1 MICDIYDNVLEEHVA
16 QLIDMEMKEIS
27 WKYDYRSHKDGVN
40 KHWHTLCGHEEL
52 FEEYSFLAPIWET
65 AKRKYPKCVPR
76 ATARKMS
83 KSQIT
88 SAVKRK
94 RAKAQG
100 VGGKPTNVRTFKKKN
115 KNGKKIKKSN

>member
-52 FEEYSFLAPIWET
+52 FEEYSFLSPSNGRSNAVTLLELPSIPLSTSPICT
-65 AKRKYPKCVPR
+65 FSISLIVP
-76 ATARKMS
+76 S
-83 KSQIT
+83 FIVILVP
-88 SAVKRK
+88 AVK
-94 RAKAQG
+94 QLCIP
-100 VGGKPTNVRTFKKKN
+100 VLW
-115 KNGKKIKKSN
+115 

>member
-52 FEEYSFLAPIWET
+52 FEEYSFLSPIWET
-65 AKRKYPKCVPR
+65 AKQKYEEVYIKTGKIFEWPDVL
-76 ATARKMS
+76 S
-83 KSQIT
+83 KSSWKYKLT
-88 SAVKRK
+88 
-94 RAKAQG
+94 
-100 VGGKPTNVRTFKKKN
+100 
-115 KNGKKIKKSN
+115 